1 MLFGNAL
8 DPRGRADHTE
18 PASAR
23 PYRNQM
29 GTVLAKDKP
38 VRRSRHNKTLIT
50 GHTPRGIR
58 EAEGLRAVP
67 YRGFVRR
74 PLARAVAW
82 RQGWEGWGGLGWGG
96 SGGLAW
102 RGTGYGYPRSSG
114 IYPCRWRGGGFL
126 WA

>member
-23 PYRNQM
+23 PHQNQM

-50 GHTPRGIR
+50 GHTNSNSLKEIGRYLGIDWAWL
-58 EAEGLRAVP
+58 EASGSAAPLM
-67 YRGFVRR
+67 RR
-74 PLARAVAW
+74 T
-82 RQGWEGWGGLGWGG
+82 WELGGNERFKQDLI
-96 SGGLAW
+96 A
-102 RGTGYGYPRSSG
+102 YN
-114 IYPCRWRGGGFL
+114 
-126 WA
+126 